1 MPLKTKTVAAKPQ
14 RNILILSASVGG
26 GHLRAAEAVELALR
40 QIAPHGAI
48 RNVDV
53 LTLANK
59 AFRRVYGKGYFDFAS
74 LAPHLLGY
82 MYDRLD
88 SPRIK
93 AGKVAAPDRLRIAF
107 QKLNMRPFLKL
118 LRSEAWD
125 IVLSTH
131 FLSAE
136 IISALRLSGNISV
149 PQVIVTTDF
158 MAHRM
163 WVQEP
168 CEHFFAACD
177 ESAAYLN
184 FWGVPQERITV
195 SGIPIHPVFSHRR
208 DRVECLTALRLRGD
222 RPIVLILSGG
232 FGIGPIEEILQAVLT
247 IEIPLEIVVVCGRNS
262 ELREKL
268 SEQQPPR
275 RHHVLILGYVT
286 EIDRFM
292 TAADVIISKPGGLTS
307 AEILACG
314 SVLAIVNPIPGQES
328 RNSDFLLENGA
339 AVKIG
344 LLATLPYKLSA
355 LLNDHHRLIR
365 IKTNARRLA
374 HPRAAF
380 IVADKVLSM
389 IKPETPTDRKRS
401 RA

>member
-1 MPLKTKTVAAKPQ
+1 VTTRLQK
-14 RNILILSASVGG
+14 NILILSASVGG
-26 GHLRAAEAVELALR
+26 GHLRAAEAVELALGKL
-40 QIAPHGAI
+40 APQAAV

-53 LTLANK
+53 LTMANM
-59 AFRRVYGKGYFDFAS
+59 AFRRVYGKGYLDFAS
-74 LAPHLLGY
+74 FAPHLLGY

-88 SPRIK
+88 SPKTQR
-93 AGKVAAPDRLRIAF
+93 GKVAPPDRLRIAF

-118 LRSEAWD
+118 LRSEPWD
-125 IVLSTH
+125 IVVSTH

-149 PQVIVTTDF
+149 PQVTVTTDF

-184 FWGVPQERITV
+184 FWGVPQERVTV

-208 DRVECLTALRLRGD
+208 DRVECLNALRLRGD
-222 RPIVLILSGG
+222 RPFVLILSGG
-232 FGIGPIEEILQAVLT
+232 FGVGPVEEILQAVLT
-247 IEIPLEIVVVCGRNS
+247 IALPLEIVVGCGRNA

-268 SEQQPPR
+268 LEQQPPR
-275 RHHVLILGYVT
+275 RHHVQILGYTT

-292 TAADVIISKPGGLTS
+292 TAADVVISKPGGLTS

-314 SVLAIVNPIPGQES
+314 SILAIVNPIPGQES
-328 RNSDFLLENGA
+328 RNSDYLLENGA

-344 LLATLPYKLSA
+344 LLATLPYKLST
-355 LLNDHHRLIR
+355 LLNDPHRLTR
-365 IKTNARRLA
+365 LKYNARRLA

-380 IVADKVLSM
+380 TVADKVLSM
-389 IKPETPTDRKRS
+389 IKPEMPTDRKRS